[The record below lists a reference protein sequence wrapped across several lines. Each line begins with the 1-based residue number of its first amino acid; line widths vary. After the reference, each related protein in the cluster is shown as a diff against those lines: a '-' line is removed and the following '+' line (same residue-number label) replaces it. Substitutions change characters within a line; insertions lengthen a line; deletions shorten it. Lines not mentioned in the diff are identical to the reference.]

1 MNVIFLYLS
10 GIFIVLL
17 LILIPMCMKFK
28 ARWLRGLASWLAV
41 NMAAM
46 LTTFV
51 PFAQADP
58 LVRSVLCCRSQSH
71 VSSCFAVQN
80 GKCNVN

>member
-46 LTTFV
+46 LSTVRTGGPACPARFCAV
-51 PFAQADP
+51 GRSHMCRPVLPFRT
-58 LVRSVLCCRSQSH
+58 V
-71 VSSCFAVQN
+71 
-80 GKCNVN
+80 NVM

>member
-28 ARWLRGLASWLAV
+28 ARWLRGLAV

-58 LVRSVLCCRSQSH
+58 LVRLGFVLSVAVACVVLFCRSER
-71 VSSCFAVQN
+71 
-80 GKCNVN
+80 

>member
-28 ARWLRGLASWLAV
+28 ARWLRGL
-41 NMAAM
+41 
-46 LTTFV
+46 TTFV

-58 LVRSVLCCRSQSH
+58 LVRLGFVLSVAVACVVLFCRSER
-71 VSSCFAVQN
+71 
-80 GKCNVN
+80 

>member
-17 LILIPMCMKFK
+17 LLLIPMCMKFK

-58 LVRSVLCCRSQSH
+58 LVRLCELSVAVACVVLFCRSER
-71 VSSCFAVQN
+71 
-80 GKCNVN
+80 

>member
-1 MNVIFLYLS
+1 MKENENLS
-10 GIFIVLL
+10 VFSLGQIEET
-17 LILIPMCMKFK
+17 CMKFK

-58 LVRSVLCCRSQSH
+58 LVRLGFVLSVAVACVVLFCRSER
-71 VSSCFAVQN
+71 
-80 GKCNVN
+80 

>member
-51 PFAQADP
+51 PFAQADACP
-58 LVRSVLCCRSQSH
+58 ARFCAVDRSRMCRPVLPFRT
-71 VSSCFAVQN
+71 V
-80 GKCNVN
+80 NVM

>member
-41 NMAAM
+41 NMAADYVC
-46 LTTFV
+46 TVRTGGPACPARFCAV
-51 PFAQADP
+51 
-58 LVRSVLCCRSQSH
+58 VRSRMCRPVLPFRT
-71 VSSCFAVQN
+71 V
-80 GKCNVN
+80 NVM

>member
-17 LILIPMCMKFK
+17 LLLIPMCMKFK

-46 LTTFV
+46 LTTVRTGGPTCPARFCAV
-51 PFAQADP
+51 GRSRMCRPVLPFRT
-58 LVRSVLCCRSQSH
+58 V
-71 VSSCFAVQN
+71 
-80 GKCNVN
+80 NVM

>member
-17 LILIPMCMKFK
+17 LILI
-28 ARWLRGLASWLAV
+28 LASWLAV

-51 PFAQADP
+51 PFAQVDP
-58 LVRSVLCCRSQSH
+58 LVRLGFVLSVAVACVVLLCRSER
-71 VSSCFAVQN
+71 
-80 GKCNVN
+80 

>member
-51 PFAQADP
+51 PFARTR
-58 LVRSVLCCRSQSH
+58 LSGSVLCCRSQSH

>member
-41 NMAAM
+41 NADYVCTVRTGGPACPARFCAVGRSRMCRPV
-46 LTTFV
+46 L
-51 PFAQADP
+51 PFRT
-58 LVRSVLCCRSQSH
+58 V
-71 VSSCFAVQN
+71 
-80 GKCNVN
+80 NVM

>member
-58 LVRSVLCCRSQSH
+58 LVRLCRSQSH

>member
-28 ARWLRGLASWLAV
+28 ARWLRGLASCWLSIGGYADYVCTVRTGGPACPARFCAV
-41 NMAAM
+41 GRSRMCRPV
-46 LTTFV
+46 L
-51 PFAQADP
+51 PFRT
-58 LVRSVLCCRSQSH
+58 V
-71 VSSCFAVQN
+71 
-80 GKCNVN
+80 NVM

>member
-28 ARWLRGLASWLAV
+28 AR
-41 NMAAM
+41 
-46 LTTFV
+46 
-51 PFAQADP
+51 
-58 LVRSVLCCRSQSH
+58 
-71 VSSCFAVQN
+71 
-80 GKCNVN
+80 

>member
-51 PFAQADP
+51 P
-58 LVRSVLCCRSQSH
+58 SVAVACVVLFCRSER
-71 VSSCFAVQN
+71 
-80 GKCNVN
+80 

>member
-17 LILIPMCMKFK
+17 LILIPMCIKFK

-58 LVRSVLCCRSQSH
+58 LVRLGFVLSVAVACVVLFCRSER
-71 VSSCFAVQN
+71 
-80 GKCNVN
+80 

>member
-28 ARWLRGLASWLAV
+28 ARWLAV

-58 LVRSVLCCRSQSH
+58 LVRLGFVLSVAVACVVLFCRSER
-71 VSSCFAVQN
+71 
-80 GKCNVN
+80 

>member
-17 LILIPMCMKFK
+17 LLLIPMCMKFK

-41 NMAAM
+41 NM

-58 LVRSVLCCRSQSH
+58 LVRLGFVLSVAVACVVLFCRSER
-71 VSSCFAVQN
+71 
-80 GKCNVN
+80 

>member
-58 LVRSVLCCRSQSH
+58 LVRLGRSRMCRPVLPFRT
-71 VSSCFAVQN
+71 V
-80 GKCNVN
+80 NVM